1 MNASRLTPAT
11 LIAAVLAA
19 VVLVQAPAAQAAPE
33 PQVVRLPTV
42 HVVAHR
48 SQLQATKVVQL
59 PRVEVVVKRS
69 APMPTMLAQKAARAD
84 AL

>member
-11 LIAAVLAA
+11 LIAAVFAA
-19 VVLVQAPAAQAAPE
+19 VVLVQAPAAQAAE

-42 HVVAHR
+42 YVVAHR
-48 SQLQATKVVQL
+48 SQPQAMKVVQL
-59 PRVEVVVKRS
+59 PRVEVVGKR
-69 APMPTMLAQKAARAD
+69 AVTKPTVVAQKAARAD